1 MDFCWSS
8 SYKLQCVNNLYA
20 ISFNQFLYNRI
31 AVNQVDYRYRVRKTI
46 TVLIIH
52 YGNVNNYWGNSVPII
67 ANFTTPHAF
76 QSDVNIELSTQDQ
89 ISCYYV

>member
-20 ISFNQFLYNRI
+20 IFFNQFLYKRI
-31 AVNQVDYRYRVRKTI
+31 EVNQVDYRYRVTI

-52 YGNVNNYWGNSVPII
+52 HGNVNNYWGNSVPSI
-67 ANFTTPHAF
+67 AIFTTPHAF

-89 ISCYYV
+89 MSCYYV